1 MGVEIQ
7 LATLQGGGR
16 MRILLLFLVIVSA
29 APPSDR
35 CCSEKKVGDIH
46 YTLAGSD
53 MNETAK
59 YGCTDGCIYKASD
72 DRNFCFTTGDLP
84 VACLDGD
91 CDFHWCYVGDCGPAY
106 WGDYCQA
113 CNGMKQS
120 PIDIVTTDYEYYYYG
135 PEYASSSLT
144 FGNYDKLRA
153 NHLVMSNSEE
163 HYGPKNGRGTRL
175 ESGTF
180 KNNGHTARLDVTA
193 NLTEDIG
200 ILSGGPLNGS
210 YQILQLHFHWGA
222 NDSYGS
228 EHTVDGKMYPLEM
241 HIVHTKVG
249 ETNPLSVAGGLAV
262 AGFFFEIESEDNPAV
277 EPLVS
282 VLKNV
287 QNPDEKFDMA
297 GSEFQISAL
306 IDPVVNS
313 FRFDPVVNSV
323 YSSYSGSL
331 TTPGCNE
338 VVNWINFFYDT
349 IPISSAQLQKFR
361 MLKDNSDEDIVDNF
375 RPVQPLNGRK
385 VAFYLNLL
393 SA

>member
-91 CDFHWCYVGDCGPAY
+91 CDFHWCYEGDCGPAY

-120 PIDIVTTDYEYYYYG
+120 PIDIVTPDYEYFYYG
-135 PEYASSSLT
+135 PEYTSSSLT

-153 NHLVMSNSEE
+153 NHL
-163 HYGPKNGRGTRL
+163 
-175 ESGTF
+175 
-180 KNNGHTARLDVTA
+180 DVTA

-200 ILSGGPLNGS
+200 IL
-210 YQILQLHFHWGA
+210 I
-222 NDSYGS
+222 
-228 EHTVDGKMYPLEM
+228 
-241 HIVHTKVG
+241 
-249 ETNPLSVAGGLAV
+249 
-262 AGFFFEIESEDNPAV
+262 
-277 EPLVS
+277 
-282 VLKNV
+282 
-287 QNPDEKFDMA
+287 
-297 GSEFQISAL
+297 
-306 IDPVVNS
+306 
-313 FRFDPVVNSV
+313 
-323 YSSYSGSL
+323 
-331 TTPGCNE
+331 
-338 VVNWINFFYDT
+338 
-349 IPISSAQLQKFR
+349 
-361 MLKDNSDEDIVDNF
+361 
-375 RPVQPLNGRK
+375 
-385 VAFYLNLL
+385 
-393 SA
+393 